1 MIDAEQAV
9 KKALQTKSTSVS
21 RVIKKDLSSG
31 LDLCFVVDTTAS
43 MDDDIQ
49 NAKDN
54 MHRIIE
60 EISAKNENFRVAL
73 IDYRDF
79 PERSS
84 FGDYEAKLQLDFTE
98 NTEEI
103 TAAINALDLG
113 DGGDYEE
120 TVYSALMK
128 TLELKWRRDSKK
140 VIILLGDAPPLDP
153 EPYTGYTLE
162 GVVEALYNA
171 DISLVTDQKVSVEV
185 PEYEKSIALSVGDAA
200 DSLINV
206 YTIGTNAGWKAE
218 EAFRAISEY
227 TGGSYTGVDTVSE
240 VSEAIISTIEQIEI
254 IPTVSVRTS
263 FGEQYSGETV
273 ELYKDE
279 QYIFEFELD
288 EYGEAKLED
297 MEPGEYSWSMS
308 RLMLSGTIKVKDNSK
323 KSKLDF
329 DKAPWYSF
337 VVIIWQRERGLVIS
351 CGVAGLIGLI
361 VLIVFIRKLM
371 RLRKSNKLNKPE
383 DTERTEETART
394 RKIGSQMQAD
404 ILEHAANLELTA
416 NQAPVVVCKC
426 PSCGAEYDRKINF
439 CVKCGTKMQK

>member
-1 MIDAEQAV
+1 
-9 KKALQTKSTSVS
+9 
-21 RVIKKDLSSG
+21 
-31 LDLCFVVDTTAS
+31 
-43 MDDDIQ
+43 
-49 NAKDN
+49 
-54 MHRIIE
+54 
-60 EISAKNENFRVAL
+60 
-73 IDYRDF
+73 
-79 PERSS
+79 
-84 FGDYEAKLQLDFTE
+84 
-98 NTEEI
+98 
-103 TAAINALDLG
+103 
-113 DGGDYEE
+113 
-120 TVYSALMK
+120 
-128 TLELKWRRDSKK
+128 
-140 VIILLGDAPPLDP
+140 
-153 EPYTGYTLE
+153 
-162 GVVEALYNA
+162 
-171 DISLVTDQKVSVEV
+171 VEV

-218 EAFRAISEY
+218 EAFGAISEY

-297 MEPGEYSWSMS
+297 MEPGEYSWSMP

-323 KSKLDF
+323 KSKLNF

-383 DTERTEETART
+383 DTERTEETAR
-394 RKIGSQMQAD
+394 KIGSQMQAD